1 MRRPLIQAMA
11 RTIAGS
17 VTSDVLVPKDKDFQE
32 GSAMIDNNFN
42 RRDFLKVLG
51 WGGTAV
57 ALSACGNTSVEDGR
71 ELVTSY
77 SEPADYVIPGIG
89 VYFNSTCAQCDA
101 GCSIMGR
108 VREGRVLKLEG
119 NPDSAI
125 NRGKLC
131 GLGQAGVQAHYNPDR
146 LREPLLRTGD
156 QGEAI
161 TWDKALEL
169 INTKLGGVQGEQIA
183 FLTGG
188 ISGHVGVLL
197 KNYLAA
203 LGSTNHFAYEAVSPS
218 VVRAANKKAYGVE
231 MPRLRLD
238 KARVIVSFGAD
249 FLGAWVSPVHF
260 SQQYAQF
267 RKDSNGG
274 RGVLVQIESKMTLT
288 GANADRWLAI
298 RPGTEG
304 ILALGLINALGT
316 AGLKVAADAAAAA
329 KNYTT
334 ERVSKDTGISVEQ
347 INKLAALL
355 KERTPSLVIAG
366 SAAEGYAHGSHNAAA
381 IALLNQVL
389 GNVGQTVEFP
399 ASVPFPQIAPIPG
412 NSYALHALNDD
423 MAQGKVK
430 VLFNFG
436 ANPVFTA
443 PASMKLQENLSKVP
457 FKVAFAHYLD
467 ETALQADLVLPLDSA
482 LEDWATAVPEYMAE
496 GAQLNIQQPL
506 MDKLHPGTR
515 GMGDILLALLKQRRP
530 EEYKGYEDFYAYL
543 RNALV
548 QNKAA
553 LGGTG
558 KDDDTFW
565 TETLSNGLVKLSVKL
580 PETQGKL
587 SGKASAAGLI
597 LPAPA
602 AENSAYPLHLIPA
615 VSASMRDGRHA
626 NQPWLQ
632 ESPDPLTTI
641 VWDSWVEIHP
651 QTAKKLGITEGDI
664 VEVTSRSGSVKAQAY
679 LFPGIHPD
687 AISIPL
693 GYGHEA
699 MGRYAKDVGV
709 NAFKILDTVLDKETG
724 ELAMHETRVK
734 VSKTGQRVIIVKD
747 EGAVGGKQMG
757 KKIAVR
763 VSSDK
768 IDLSGEV

>member
-1 MRRPLIQAMA
+1 
-11 RTIAGS
+11 
-17 VTSDVLVPKDKDFQE
+17 
-32 GSAMIDNNFN
+32 MIENSFN

-51 WGGTAV
+51 WGGAAV
-57 ALSACGNTSVEDGR
+57 TLSGCGNTSVEDGR

-77 SEPADYVIPGIG
+77 SEPAEYVIPSIG

-101 GCSIMGR
+101 GCNIMGK

-119 NPDSAI
+119 NPESAI

-156 QGEAI
+156 KGEAI
-161 TWDKALEL
+161 SWDAALEL
-169 INTKLGGVQGEQIA
+169 INAKLDGVQGNQIA

-188 ISGHVGVLL
+188 ISGHANVLL
-197 KNYLAA
+197 KNYIEA
-203 LGSTNHFAYEAVSPS
+203 LGSAKHFAYEAVAPS

-238 KARVIVSFGAD
+238 KAKVIVSFGAD

-260 SQQYAQF
+260 AQQYAQF
-267 RKDSNGG
+267 RKASNGG

-304 ILALGLINALGT
+304 ILALGLINALG
-316 AGLKVAADAAAAA
+316 AGGVKVAADAAAAA
-329 KNYTT
+329 KAYTP
-334 ERVSKDTGISVEQ
+334 ERVSTETGISVEQ
-347 INKLAALL
+347 ITKLAALL

-366 SAAEGYAHGSHNAAA
+366 SAAEGYAHGSQNAAA
-381 IALLNQVL
+381 IALLNQAL
-389 GNVGQTVEFP
+389 GNVGKTVEFP
-399 ASVPFPQIAPIPG
+399 AAVPFPQMAPTVG
-412 NSYALHALNDD
+412 NRYALHALNDD
-423 MAQGKVK
+423 MAHDQVK
-430 VLFNFG
+430 VLFSFG

-443 PASMKLQENLSKVP
+443 PAALKFKENMGKVP
-457 FKVAFAHYLD
+457 FKVVFAHYLD

-482 LEDWATAVPEYMAE
+482 LEEWGTSVPEYAAE
-496 GAQLNIQQPL
+496 GAQLNVHQPL
-506 MDKLHPGTR
+506 MEKLYPGTR
-515 GMGDILLALLKQRRP
+515 ATGDILLALLKLRRA

-543 RNALV
+543 RSALV

-553 LGGTG
+553 LGGSG

-565 TETLSNGLVKLSVKL
+565 TATLSNGLVKLPGNNNVARKTTATAL
-580 PETQGKL
+580 VF
-587 SGKASAAGLI
+587 
-597 LPAPA
+597 PAPTA
-602 AENSAYPLHLIPA
+602 QDGAYPLRLIPA
-615 VSASMRDGRHA
+615 VTANMRDGRHA

-651 QTAKKLGITEGDI
+651 KTAARLGIVEGDI
-664 VEVTSRSGSVKAQAY
+664 VEVASRSGTLKAQAY

-693 GYGHEA
+693 GYGHQA
-699 MGRYAKDVGV
+699 MGRYAKDVGA
-709 NAFKILDTVLDKETG
+709 NAFHILDAVFDNETG
-724 ELAMHETRVK
+724 ELALHETRVK
-734 VSKTGQRVIIVKD
+734 VSKTGQRVVIVKD
-747 EGAVGGKQMG
+747 EGAAGGKQMG
-757 KKIAVR
+757 RKIAVR
-763 VSSDK
+763 VSSEK
-768 IDLSGEV
+768 VDLSEEV